1 MKYKRSWSVLPLI
14 PVLGLGISMAAC
26 GSPTSGPTEGPT
38 APTVTPVNASTE
50 TAAPTSS
57 ASASVAASVPAAA
70 TKSSRGNLVKTLGQA
85 AGTFDPT
92 TKKQLANFV
101 VSAIQPV
108 TCTEPYAIAPT
119 NGHLIALDISI
130 TTTPDLASASYPKF
144 GFSPND
150 FKFIDA
156 ATGTTFNGSL
166 GTAATFGCLA
176 NGATL
181 PMNGVGPDEKIT
193 GKVILDV
200 PGSSGTLVVSQL
212 GDAAWE
218 YNF

>member
-1 MKYKRSWSVLPLI
+1 MNDTKRIPAFAMI
-14 PVLGLGISMAAC
+14 PVLGLGISLAAC
-26 GSPTSGPTEGPT
+26 AAPASGPTV
-38 APTVTPVNASTE
+38 PTVTPVGAATE
-50 TAAPTSS
+50 SAAPTSS
-57 ASASVAASVPAAA
+57 AAVTSASTPVAA
-70 TKSSRGNLVKTLGQA
+70 TKSTRGNLAKTLGQA

-92 TKKQLANFV
+92 TKKQSANFV

-108 TCTEPYAIAPT
+108 TCTEPYATAPT

-130 TTTPDLASASYPKF
+130 TTTPDLASASCPKF

-166 GTAATFGCLA
+166 GTAAPFGCLA

-200 PGSSGTLVVSQL
+200 PGTTGTLVVSQL
-212 GDAAWE
+212 GEAAWE

>member
-1 MKYKRSWSVLPLI
+1 MSL
-14 PVLGLGISMAAC
+14 AAC
-26 GSPTSGPTEGPT
+26 GAPANGPT

-50 TAAPTSS
+50 SAAPTANAA
-57 ASASVAASVPAAA
+57 ASAAASTPAAA

-85 AGTFDPT
+85 AGTFDPA

-108 TCTEPYAIAPT
+108 TCTEPYATAPT
-119 NGHLIALDISI
+119 NGHLIAVDISI
-130 TTTPDLASASYPKF
+130 ATTPDLGSASYPKF

-156 ATGTTFNGSL
+156 TTGTTFNGSL
-166 GTAATFGCLA
+166 GTAATFGCLP

-181 PMNGVGPDEKIT
+181 PMGGVGPDEKVT

-200 PGSSGTLVVSQL
+200 PGTTGTLVVSEQ
-212 GDAAWE
+212 GQAAWE